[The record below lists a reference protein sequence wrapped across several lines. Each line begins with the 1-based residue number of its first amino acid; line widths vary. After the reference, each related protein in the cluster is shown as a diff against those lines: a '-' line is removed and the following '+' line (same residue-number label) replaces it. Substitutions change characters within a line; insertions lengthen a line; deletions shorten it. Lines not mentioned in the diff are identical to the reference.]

1 MRQGPSRIGRAR
13 VAALCLMLVGL
24 VAAAGCTD
32 YQQLRHETAP
42 GQPPRGVPSAGM
54 ASAAH
59 RHLVLEGE
67 TLSGIAQRYRVPMA
81 DLARINRIRPPYRIY
96 VGQVLAV
103 PGRGA
108 ARPMTAARAEP
119 PRLNV
124 LPVPRP
130 AGEPQLAIAA
140 PAADEVQDE
149 ALREATRR
157 AAETRPAPLSGDGFL
172 WPVAGEVLDGF
183 GDKPNGMRNDG
194 INIGAAS
201 GTPVRAAEHGVV
213 VYAGSTIP
221 GFGNM
226 LLVRHADGF
235 TTAYAH
241 NGELLVAVG
250 DRVRR
255 GQTIATVGATGD
267 VTSPQLH
274 FELRLGA
281 KAVDPARHLVGRE
294 AGAAGAAPTS

>member
-1 MRQGPSRIGRAR
+1 MRPRRSRIVLAR
-13 VAALCLMLVGL
+13 VAALLLALG
-24 VAAAGCTD
+24 AGGACTD
-32 YQQLRHETAP
+32 YQQRPDGTALGQRSAA
-42 GQPPRGVPSAGM
+42 GQPVRA
-54 ASAAH
+54 ASAAR

-67 TLSGIAQRYRVPMA
+67 TLSEIAQRYRVRMG
-81 DLARINRIRPPYRIY
+81 DLAKHNRIRPPYRIY
-96 VGQVLAV
+96 VGQVLTV
-103 PGRGA
+103 PGAAPSRQAAG
-108 ARPMTAARAEP
+108 ARPAP

-124 LPVPRP
+124 VPAPRP
-130 AGEPQLAIAA
+130 AGEPQLALAP

-149 ALREATRR
+149 AGREATRR
-157 AAETRPAPLSGDGFL
+157 AAEMEPAPLSGDGFL

-226 LLVRHADGF
+226 LLIRHADGF

-241 NGELLVAVG
+241 NERLLVAVG

-255 GQTIATVGATGD
+255 GQTIATVGASGD
-267 VTSPQLH
+267 VTAPQLH

-294 AGAAGAAPTS
+294 TAAGPTS

>member
-1 MRQGPSRIGRAR
+1 MRPRRSRIALAR
-13 VAALCLMLVGL
+13 VAALLLALG
-24 VAAAGCTD
+24 AASACTD
-32 YQQLRHETAP
+32 YQRRPDGTAL
-42 GQPPRGVPSAGM
+42 GQRSAGGQTVRA
-54 ASAAH
+54 ASATR

-67 TLSGIAQRYRVPMA
+67 TLSGIAQRYRVRMG
-81 DLARINRIRPPYRIY
+81 DLAKVNRIRPPYRIY
-96 VGQVLAV
+96 VGQVLTV
-103 PGRGA
+103 PGAEPSRQAAA
-108 ARPMTAARAEP
+108 ARPAP

-124 LPVPRP
+124 VPAPRP
-130 AGEPQLAIAA
+130 AGEAGEPQLALAP

-149 ALREATRR
+149 AGREATRR
-157 AAETRPAPLSGDGFL
+157 AAEMAPAPLSGDGFL

-194 INIGAAS
+194 INIGAAA

-213 VYAGSTIP
+213 VYAGGTIP

-226 LLVRHADGF
+226 LLIRHADGF

-241 NGELLVAVG
+241 NERLLVAVG

-255 GQTIATVGATGD
+255 GQTIATVGASGD
-267 VTSPQLH
+267 VATPQLH

-281 KAVDPARHLVGRE
+281 KAVDPTRHLVGRE
-294 AGAAGAAPTS
+294 TAAGPTS

>member
-1 MRQGPSRIGRAR
+1 MRLSRGRIVLAR
-13 VAALCLMLVGL
+13 VAALLLAFG
-24 VAAAGCTD
+24 AASACTD
-32 YQQLRHETAP
+32 YQQRPDGTAL
-42 GQPPRGVPSAGM
+42 GRPSAGAQAPRT
-54 ASAAH
+54 ASAAR

-67 TLSGIAQRYRVPMA
+67 TLSGIAQRYRVRMG
-81 DLARINRIRPPYRIY
+81 DLAKLNRIRPPYRIY
-96 VGQVLAV
+96 VGQVLTV
-103 PGRGA
+103 PGQGPSRQAAA
-108 ARPMTAARAEP
+108 ARPEP

-124 LPVPRP
+124 VPAPRP
-130 AGEPQLAIAA
+130 ASEPQLAVA
-140 PAADEVQDE
+140 PPATEEVQDE
-149 ALREATRR
+149 AGREATRR
-157 AAETRPAPLSGDGFL
+157 AAEMQPAPLSGDGFL

-213 VYAGSTIP
+213 VYAGGTIP

-226 LLVRHADGF
+226 LLIRHADGF

-241 NGELLVAVG
+241 NERLLVAVG

-255 GQTIATVGATGD
+255 GQTIATVGASGD
-267 VTSPQLH
+267 VTAPQLH

-281 KAVDPARHLVGRE
+281 KAVDPARHLVDRE
-294 AGAAGAAPTS
+294 AGSAPSGPTS